1 LLLRAAVAAD
11 CELARRIYLETTRP
25 YVRHLGDWT
34 DDFIV
39 ARFDQRFEVAT
50 TRMIELDGETIG
62 WVRVS
67 ETGDE
72 IVLEQIY
79 LAPDRQGRG
88 LGSILLRQLA
98 EEWRTSGKPVALRVL
113 KENPARRLYER
124 FGFRVTGE
132 NEIQYLMWRAVAAG

>member
-25 YVRHLGDWT
+25 YVRHLADWT

-39 ARFDQRFEVAT
+39 ARFAQRFEVAT

-132 NEIQYLMWRAVAAG
+132 NEIQYLMRRAVAAG

>member
-1 LLLRAAVAAD
+1 LLLRAALEAD

-25 YVRHLGDWT
+25 YVRHLADWT

-39 ARFDQRFEVAT
+39 TRFAQRFDVAT

-62 WVRVS
+62 WVRLS
-67 ETGDE
+67 ETDSE

-88 LGSILLRQLA
+88 LGSILLRQLT
-98 EEWRTSGKPVALRVL
+98 EEWGPSGKPVALRVL
-113 KENPARRLYER
+113 KKNPARRLYER
-124 FGFRVTGE
+124 FGFRVTSE
-132 NEIQYLMWRAVAAG
+132 NEIQYVMRRATAG

>member
-1 LLLRAAVAAD
+1 MRLRPAEAAD
-11 CELARRIYLETTRP
+11 RDLARRIYLETTRP
-25 YVRHLGDWT
+25 YIRHLAEWT
-34 DDFIV
+34 DAFIV
-39 ARFDQRFEVAT
+39 ARFATRFDIAT

-62 WVRVS
+62 WVRQS
-67 ETGDE
+67 ETGAE

-88 LGSILLRQLA
+88 LGSALLRELLD
-98 EEWRTSGKPVALRVL
+98 EWQPTGRPVTLRVL

-132 NEIQYLMWRAVAAG
+132 TDIQYLMRREAL